1 MNGINSKDR
10 FSFAKGYR
18 ARTIFLIFDIL
29 LLGILMCMMVLP
41 LLKVIVDSIDP
52 TSYGVRLW
60 PRKIDFSAYEMILTT
75 SSLYRPFLVSVLT
88 TVVGT
93 VTGLFIITM
102 GAYVLIQKD
111 MPGHVLMG
119 RMVLFTMM
127 FSGGMIPTYLTIKNL
142 GLMNNMLAVIIP
154 CSVSAYNTILMRSF
168 FASIPNELFESAT
181 IGEPVE
187 SWPLPLPEV
196 NAPYEL
202 TADDDFSK
210 GLGIQWQWQAN
221 PKKEWYTA
229 ENGALTLPVLP
240 CARGESLLWYMP
252 NVLTQMPQTRAF
264 TMQTTVTLAAD
275 GNGDE
280 AGIAVMGHDYSALA
294 LHRGAAGNELVL
306 YRGKV
311 TARTAEGVAEEEAV
325 LRLPF
330 AGDTATLRL
339 YFEDGGIVHYACEV
353 NGQETPLDGSFPAA
367 KSTWSGAKPALFARN
382 TANRAGGQ
390 GRFGAVSFECL

>member
-181 IGEPVE
+181 IDGCSPFGCF
-187 SWPLPLPEV
+187 WRIMLPL
-196 NAPYEL
+196 
-202 TADDDFSK
+202 S
-210 GLGIQWQWQAN
+210 
-221 PKKEWYTA
+221 
-229 ENGALTLPVLP
+229 
-240 CARGESLLWYMP
+240 
-252 NVLTQMPQTRAF
+252 
-264 TMQTTVTLAAD
+264 
-275 GNGDE
+275 
-280 AGIAVMGHDYSALA
+280 
-294 LHRGAAGNELVL
+294 
-306 YRGKV
+306 
-311 TARTAEGVAEEEAV
+311 
-325 LRLPF
+325 
-330 AGDTATLRL
+330 
-339 YFEDGGIVHYACEV
+339 
-353 NGQETPLDGSFPAA
+353 
-367 KSTWSGAKPALFARN
+367 KPALASVAAFLRNVSAAGRHQQTGGGIPAGSCGYGILGTYLLPPAGRGEASGGKPDARS
-382 TANRAGGQ
+382 AEQ
-390 GRFGAVSFECL
+390 PKSVLCCIYEK

>member
-127 FSGGMIPTYLTIKNL
+127 FSGGMIPTYLVVKDLHMINSIW
-142 GLMNNMLAVIIP
+142 AVIIP
-154 CSVSAYNTILMRSF
+154 NCLSIYNMIIARTFFNTEIPQEIYEAAEIDGAGDFTTLFKIVLPLSKAVLAVLVLFYAIGIWNMYFDAILYLNSYDKYPLQVILRDIMSDAQTQANMVQATGKMSSSAVLAMTESLKYTTILC
-168 FASIPNELFESAT
+168 ASIPMLAIYPFVQKYFAKGVM
-181 IGEPVE
+181 IGSV
-187 SWPLPLPEV
+187 
-196 NAPYEL
+196 
-202 TADDDFSK
+202 K
-210 GLGIQWQWQAN
+210 G
-221 PKKEWYTA
+221 
-229 ENGALTLPVLP
+229 
-240 CARGESLLWYMP
+240 
-252 NVLTQMPQTRAF
+252 
-264 TMQTTVTLAAD
+264 
-275 GNGDE
+275 
-280 AGIAVMGHDYSALA
+280 
-294 LHRGAAGNELVL
+294 
-306 YRGKV
+306 
-311 TARTAEGVAEEEAV
+311 
-325 LRLPF
+325 
-330 AGDTATLRL
+330 
-339 YFEDGGIVHYACEV
+339 
-353 NGQETPLDGSFPAA
+353 
-367 KSTWSGAKPALFARN
+367 
-382 TANRAGGQ
+382 
-390 GRFGAVSFECL
+390 

>member
-127 FSGGMIPTYLTIKNL
+127 FSGGMIPTLSLIH
-142 GLMNNMLAVIIP
+142 I
-154 CSVSAYNTILMRSF
+154 S
-168 FASIPNELFESAT
+168 
-181 IGEPVE
+181 EP
-187 SWPLPLPEV
+187 
-196 NAPYEL
+196 
-202 TADDDFSK
+202 
-210 GLGIQWQWQAN
+210 
-221 PKKEWYTA
+221 
-229 ENGALTLPVLP
+229 
-240 CARGESLLWYMP
+240 
-252 NVLTQMPQTRAF
+252 TR
-264 TMQTTVTLAAD
+264 
-275 GNGDE
+275 
-280 AGIAVMGHDYSALA
+280 H
-294 LHRGAAGNELVL
+294 
-306 YRGKV
+306 
-311 TARTAEGVAEEEAV
+311 
-325 LRLPF
+325 
-330 AGDTATLRL
+330 
-339 YFEDGGIVHYACEV
+339 
-353 NGQETPLDGSFPAA
+353 
-367 KSTWSGAKPALFARN
+367 
-382 TANRAGGQ
+382 
-390 GRFGAVSFECL
+390 

>member
-181 IGEPVE
+181 IDGCSPFGCFCP
-187 SWPLPLPEV
+187 SLRWLPLACSSRSACGTSICTSSFTSPTPTGRTSRSRS
-196 NAPYEL
+196 AP
-202 TADDDFSK
+202 
-210 GLGIQWQWQAN
+210 
-221 PKKEWYTA
+221 
-229 ENGALTLPVLP
+229 
-240 CARGESLLWYMP
+240 
-252 NVLTQMPQTRAF
+252 
-264 TMQTTVTLAAD
+264 
-275 GNGDE
+275 
-280 AGIAVMGHDYSALA
+280 
-294 LHRGAAGNELVL
+294 
-306 YRGKV
+306 
-311 TARTAEGVAEEEAV
+311 
-325 LRLPF
+325 
-330 AGDTATLRL
+330 
-339 YFEDGGIVHYACEV
+339 
-353 NGQETPLDGSFPAA
+353 
-367 KSTWSGAKPALFARN
+367 
-382 TANRAGGQ
+382 
-390 GRFGAVSFECL
+390 

>member
-181 IGEPVE
+181 IDGLLALRLLLAHHAAAVQACAGFRWPVHRGRPVE
-187 SWPLPLPEV
+187 RVYALHPLHHRPQLAELPGQGPLP
-196 NAPYEL
+196 
-202 TADDDFSK
+202 DS
-210 GLGIQWQWQAN
+210 GRW
-221 PKKEWYTA
+221 
-229 ENGALTLPVLP
+229 
-240 CARGESLLWYMP
+240 
-252 NVLTQMPQTRAF
+252 
-264 TMQTTVTLAAD
+264 
-275 GNGDE
+275 
-280 AGIAVMGHDYSALA
+280 
-294 LHRGAAGNELVL
+294 
-306 YRGKV
+306 
-311 TARTAEGVAEEEAV
+311 
-325 LRLPF
+325 PF
-330 AGDTATLRL
+330 RHSHHTIG
-339 YFEDGGIVHYACEV
+339 
-353 NGQETPLDGSFPAA
+353 
-367 KSTWSGAKPALFARN
+367 
-382 TANRAGGQ
+382 
-390 GRFGAVSFECL
+390 

>member
-142 GLMNNMLAVIIP
+142 GLMNNML
-154 CSVSAYNTILMRSF
+154 
-168 FASIPNELFESAT
+168 PNELFESAT
-181 IGEPVE
+181 IDGCSPFGCF
-187 SWPLPLPEV
+187 WRIMLPL
-196 NAPYEL
+196 
-202 TADDDFSK
+202 S
-210 GLGIQWQWQAN
+210 
-221 PKKEWYTA
+221 
-229 ENGALTLPVLP
+229 
-240 CARGESLLWYMP
+240 
-252 NVLTQMPQTRAF
+252 
-264 TMQTTVTLAAD
+264 
-275 GNGDE
+275 
-280 AGIAVMGHDYSALA
+280 
-294 LHRGAAGNELVL
+294 
-306 YRGKV
+306 
-311 TARTAEGVAEEEAV
+311 
-325 LRLPF
+325 
-330 AGDTATLRL
+330 
-339 YFEDGGIVHYACEV
+339 
-353 NGQETPLDGSFPAA
+353 
-367 KSTWSGAKPALFARN
+367 KPALASVGLFIAVGLWNEYMHFILYITDPNWQNFQVKVRSLILEDGLSG
-382 TANRAGGQ
+382 TAITLSADMLKSATVVVVVLPFLFIYPFIQKYFTKGVTL
-390 GRFGAVSFECL
+390 GAVKG

>member
-18 ARTIFLIFDIL
+18 GRTIFLIFDIVL
-29 LLGILMCMMVLP
+29 LSVLMCMMVLP

-60 PRKIDFSAYEMILTT
+60 PRAIDFSAYEMILTT

-93 VTGLFIITM
+93 ASGLFIITM

-181 IGEPVE
+181 IDGCSPFGCF
-187 SWPLPLPEV
+187 WRIMLPLSKQNFQVKVRSLILEDG
-196 NAPYEL
+196 L
-202 TADDDFSK
+202 SGTSITLSADMLKS
-210 GLGIQWQWQAN
+210 A
-221 PKKEWYTA
+221 TVVVV
-229 ENGALTLPVLP
+229 VLP
-240 CARGESLLWYMP
+240 FLFIYP
-252 NVLTQMPQTRAF
+252 FVQKYF
-264 TMQTTVTLAAD
+264 TKGVTL
-275 GNGDE
+275 
-280 AGIAVMGHDYSALA
+280 
-294 LHRGAAGNELVL
+294 
-306 YRGKV
+306 
-311 TARTAEGVAEEEAV
+311 
-325 LRLPF
+325 
-330 AGDTATLRL
+330 
-339 YFEDGGIVHYACEV
+339 
-353 NGQETPLDGSFPAA
+353 
-367 KSTWSGAKPALFARN
+367 
-382 TANRAGGQ
+382 
-390 GRFGAVSFECL
+390 GAVKG

>member
-127 FSGGMIPTYLTIKNL
+127 FSGGMIPTYLVVQKA
-142 GLMNNMLAVIIP
+142 GLVNTLWSMIIP
-154 CSVSAYNTILMRSF
+154 QVIWTQYLIILKNFMENIPSELLDSARIDGAGEFRSF
-168 FASIPNELFESAT
+168 LQIVLPLCKPILVTIAIYYGVQHWNEFQQAILYIT
-181 IGEPVE
+181 KPDK
-187 SWPLPLPEV
+187 WPLQV
-196 NAPYEL
+196 VVRNIL
-202 TADDDFSK
+202 TANQQVVDAD
-210 GLGIQWQWQAN
+210 QVV
-221 PKKEWYTA
+221 PTM
-229 ENGALTLPVLP
+229 TL
-240 CARGESLLWYMP
+240 
-252 NVLTQMPQTRAF
+252 QMAS
-264 TMQTTVTLAAD
+264 V
-275 GNGDE
+275 
-280 AGIAVMGHDYSALA
+280 
-294 LHRGAAGNELVL
+294 
-306 YRGKV
+306 V
-311 TARTAEGVAEEEAV
+311 TASLPIVA
-325 LRLPF
+325 LYPF
-330 AGDTATLRL
+330 LQRF
-339 YFEDGGIVHYACEV
+339 YVSGI
-353 NGQETPLDGSFPAA
+353 T
-367 KSTWSGAKPALFARN
+367 T
-382 TANRAGGQ
+382 
-390 GRFGAVSFECL
+390 GAVKG